1 MRVEKNTLH
10 VRPPGFRTDLALDV
24 DLIEEVARLV
34 GYENIP
40 AKVKTISSNKN
51 ASTISVDKLALIKQ
65 ALVFRGYREI
75 ISFSF
80 VDQQIETLLNPKQDK
95 KILVNPISQELS
107 VMRSSIWPGLLK
119 AAQYNF
125 NRQQT
130 HIRIFEHGLQFI
142 QSKKRA

>member
-1 MRVEKNTLH
+1 M
-10 VRPPGFRTDLALDV
+10 
-24 DLIEEVARLV
+24 
-34 GYENIP
+34 
-40 AKVKTISSNKN
+40 
-51 ASTISVDKLALIKQ
+51 
-65 ALVFRGYREI
+65 FRGYREI

-95 KILVNPISQELS
+95 KILANPISQELS

-130 HIRIFEHGLQFI
+130 RIRIFEHGLQFI
-142 QSKKRA
+142 QSKKGAWAVA